1 MTAEQLY
8 EQMKKVMAEDIFEAL
23 VLYVIRDLWDIT
35 GCYLLEESLDPS
47 FFEDYETT
55 AHLKVYSLH
64 KAGNIPSPHLVINY
78 HNYPL
83 DVEKFPEEQFVNV
96 TVSEEVVFWLLNM
109 IQYDDTKWLPE
120 CLAPLHK
127 YIKDVRSEIDFYCLY
142 DDSPLEKYLEPFER
156 EYAEITKV
164 YKEIF
169 DKCIEIAVK
178 EMGNPDVEHRPYGVY
193 LRDSDR
199 TILINFSAYSGT
211 IDIGDIN
218 YKKNYSFIDLED
230 TRSDTLYQFEKCFR
244 DVLSRC

>member
-1 MTAEQLY
+1 MTVEQMY
-8 EQMKKVMAEDIFEAL
+8 GQMKKMITEDIFEAL

-64 KAGNIPSPHLVINY
+64 KAGNVPSPHLVINY
-78 HNYPL
+78 RNYPL
-83 DVEKFPEEQFVNV
+83 DAENFPDEQFIIAAFSSD
-96 TVSEEVVFWLLNM
+96 TVFWLLDAV
-109 IQYDDTKWLPE
+109 QYDDTEWLPE
-120 CLAPLHK
+120 SLVPLHK
-127 YIKDVRSEIDFYCLY
+127 YIKDIRSEIDLYCLY

-156 EYAEITKV
+156 EYADITKAN
-164 YKEIF
+164 KEVF
-169 DKCIEIAVK
+169 DKCIEIAMK

-211 IDIGDIN
+211 IDIGDMN
-218 YKKNYSFIDLED
+218 YEENYSFIDLED
-230 TRSDTLYQFEKCFR
+230 TRSSILYQFEKCFR

>member
-8 EQMKKVMAEDIFEAL
+8 EQVKKIMTEDMFEAL
-23 VLYVIRDLWDIT
+23 ILYVIRDLWDIT
-35 GCYLLEESLDPS
+35 GCRLFEECLDPS

-55 AHLKVYSLH
+55 AYLKVYSLH

-78 HNYPL
+78 RNYQL
-83 DVEKFPEEQFVNV
+83 DAEHFPEEQFIIV
-96 TVSEEVVFWLLNM
+96 TASDEVIFWLLNM

-120 CLAPLHK
+120 CLTPLHK

-164 YKEIF
+164 YKESF

-178 EMGNPDVEHRPYGVY
+178 EMGNPDVEHRSYGVY
-193 LRDSDR
+193 LRDADR
-199 TILINFSAYSGT
+199 SILIYFSEDSGT
-211 IDIGDIN
+211 IGIGDMN
-218 YKKNYSFIDLED
+218 FEENNCFIDIAD
-230 TRSDTLYQFEKCFR
+230 TSSSILFKFENNFR
-244 DVLSRC
+244 DILSRC